1 MIFKILC
8 PNHRYEKIL
17 MAYEPE
23 LRRFWV
29 NCRGYKCK
37 RWIQIDINNVGGVNT
52 TLMPKGYLFDF
63 ETMPTLVKGI

>member
-1 MIFKILC
+1 
-8 PNHRYEKIL
+8 

-29 NCRGYKCK
+29 NCRGYKCG
-37 RWIQIDINNVGGVNT
+37 RWIQIDINNVGGVDT
-52 TLMPKGYLFDF
+52 KIMPKGYHFDF